1 MLPGWSFCVASWD
14 VESRWLRV
22 RGWWRNSC
30 IWTGDDKHDQK
41 LDGHAAGCPR
51 AEGQGT
57 CISDETGILARVQ
70 IGDEA
75 ACEALVR
82 QHCGRML
89 AVARRFFRTEE
100 DSADAVQ
107 DAFLAAF
114 RSLDSFEG
122 NSTLGTWLHRVV
134 VNACL
139 MKLRAQSRA
148 GRSRST
154 TCSRPSTNP
163 GTIVTRSGGGRI
175 KRWRGSARPK
185 LGLTYGRA
193 STGCPI
199 LTERFCSSATSSS
212 LTPNKRRRQLGI
224 AQERLRRVC
233 TAPARRSG
241 PCLILLCWNHEKWL
255 TLRRASQRF
264 APSARPVGLDLRN
277 PFIGPNRA
285 NAPRF

>member
-1 MLPGWSFCVASWD
+1 MTSTIKNL
-14 VESRWLRV
+14 
-22 RGWWRNSC
+22 
-30 IWTGDDKHDQK
+30 TGS
-41 LDGHAAGCPR
+41 ATGCPR

-139 MKLRAQSRA
+139 MKLRAQSRRREVQIDDLLPTFDESGHHSHPVRRWDNQA
-148 GRSRST
+148 LARLSPGRDSGSRT
-154 TCSRPSTNP
+154 DVHRPAA
-163 GTIVTRSGGGRI
+163 RSLPRD
-175 KRWRGSARPK
+175 SAPPRH
-185 LGLTYGRA
+185 RA
-193 STGCPI
+193 
-199 LTERFCSSATSSS
+199 A
-212 LTPNKRRRQLGI
+212 
-224 AQERLRRVC
+224 
-233 TAPARRSG
+233 
-241 PCLILLCWNHEKWL
+241 
-255 TLRRASQRF
+255 
-264 APSARPVGLDLRN
+264 
-277 PFIGPNRA
+277 
-285 NAPRF
+285 